1 MRPTRP
7 ALCRAEYRAER
18 RSYPTEWT
26 AMNYPLLIYEPPWLR
41 AAYRSPEE
49 RPIGQLG
56 RPRQALS
63 MLAFSS
69 AGRFL
74 RRRKTTVKL
83 RNRQR
88 LVQDGPY
95 ADTKVR
101 LGGFFIIDVPELG
114 TALELAADSR
124 MKRQVPTAALLG
136 SARTRPCGSSCRLKG
151 DNRAGS
157 VFIQPSA
164 PTCRRVARI
173 AARSENVGSGAIATA
188 GGLSNQ
194 RKPALDS
201 DP

>member
-1 MRPTRP
+1 
-7 ALCRAEYRAER
+7 
-18 RSYPTEWT
+18 
-26 AMNYPLLIYEPPWLR
+26 MNRLGLR

-56 RPRQALS
+56 RVFVGGTVLEAPE
-63 MLAFSS
+63 
-69 AGRFL
+69 AGP
-74 RRRKTTVKL
+74 TVKL

-88 LVQDGPY
+88 LVQDGPH

-101 LGGFFIIDVPELG
+101 LGAFSSSMRRNSARHLRWPL
-114 TALELAADSR
+114 SR

-136 SARTRPCGSSCRLKG
+136 AARTRPCGSSVVKG

-173 AARSENVGSGAIATA
+173 AARSENVGYGAIATA